1 MFQRDQILPS
11 SSCIHAYATADQ
23 ILPVEET
30 YANDDFDDV
39 FGSCSSP
46 SLGPSGNLEPSDIPR
61 LKEKHETEGYRDGV
75 TKGKG
80 ESVQKGFDEGYG
92 LGAVLGLRIGKILGL
107 LEGVVG
113 GLKGEGLEGEKRR
126 VQALLEQ
133 AKRDLGTR
141 SVFERKFWGEDGIWR
156 FEVPGEKEADG
167 DVVFSDVAA
176 AHPLVKKWEG
186 VLEEEVRS
194 WGLDLGIW
202 DGQNGELEEES
213 GGLVGTPAKE
223 AKGELESE
231 NVAESLTKIMGI
243 EKKDLCW

>member
-80 ESVQKGFDEGYG
+80 RVCRRG
-92 LGAVLGLRIGKILGL
+92 LTR
-107 LEGVVG
+107 VG

>member
-1 MFQRDQILPS
+1 MFQRDETLPS
-11 SSCIHAYATADQ
+11 SSCIHAHVTADQ
-23 ILPVEET
+23 FPPVEET

-39 FGSCSSP
+39 FGSAPSP

-107 LEGVVG
+107 LEGVLG
-113 GLKGEGLEGEKRR
+113 GLKGVELEGEKGR
-126 VQALLEQ
+126 VEALLEQ

-141 SVFERKFWGEDGIWR
+141 CVFEREFWGEDGIWR
-156 FEVPGEKEADG
+156 FEVPGEREADG
-167 DVVFSDVAA
+167 DVVFPDVAA
-176 AHPLVKKWEG
+176 AHPLVRKWEG
-186 VLEEEVRS
+186 VLEEEVRR
-194 WGLDLGIW
+194 WGLDLGIF
-202 DGQNGELEEES
+202 DGENGELEEGG
-213 GGLVGTPAKE
+213 GGLVGKHAKE
-223 AKGELESE
+223 ANGELESE
-231 NVAESLTKIMGI
+231 NVAEGLAKVMGI